1 MTAPPRRS
9 AWPATTVAAHAVLA
23 FLTAIILVGAWY
35 LGAAWWQV
43 LPAAGAAVL
52 LHAGAVAAAR
62 RPWAG
67 YAIGALAMLVL
78 VLTPS
83 PGWSLN
89 LLPSAVCFPFAL
101 WRLTGLVP
109 VRSSAPALAV
119 AALGIV
125 LNEAVGWARLPADP
139 LWTRLLEGGLLT
151 LVVGGVWLAALLVRR
166 RREAAR
172 RAEDERLAAAL
183 AGERAGIRRDLHDVI
198 AHTVTVMVAR
208 IEAAAV
214 TTADAATR
222 RELGDIA
229 ETGRDAHQGLRAMLA
244 TLGPSAGG
252 PSAGG
257 AASAASRAGSRPGQA
272 PISLDV
278 LPDLVA
284 SAASPLHA
292 VTLAET
298 GQRRPLSLS
307 AEVAAVRTVQ
317 EGVTNALRHLEPPV
331 AVSVSLRWGP
341 AEMVVEVRDDGGSA
355 PRGARGQGT
364 GLMGIEERVRTAGGT
379 LSIDDGDDGWVLRAR
394 LPTKEGA

>member
-1 MTAPPRRS
+1 MTAPQRRR
-9 AWPATTVAAHAVLA
+9 ARPATTVAAHAVPAL
-23 FLTAIILVGAWY
+23 LTVIVLVGSRQ

-43 LPAAGAAVL
+43 LAAAGAAVL
-52 LHAGAVAAAR
+52 LHAGAAVAGR

-67 YAIGALAMLVL
+67 YAIGAAAMLVL
-78 VLTPS
+78 VLTPF
-83 PGWSLN
+83 PGWSLSM
-89 LLPSAVCFPFAL
+89 LPSAACFPFAL

-109 VRSSAPALAV
+109 VRSSVPALAV

-125 LNEAVGWARLPADP
+125 LTELVGWARLPADP
-139 LWTRLLEGGLLT
+139 VWARLVEGGLLM

-166 RREAAR
+166 RQQAAR
-172 RAEDERLAAAL
+172 RAEAGRLAAAV

-222 RELGDIA
+222 RELAGIA

-244 TLGPSAGG
+244 TLGPSAA
-252 PSAGG
+252 P
-257 AASAASRAGSRPGQA
+257 RAGSRPGHV

-292 VTLAET
+292 VTLAEA
-298 GQRRPLSLS
+298 GERRPLSLS

-317 EGVTNALRHLEPPV
+317 EGVTNALRHLQPPV
-331 AVSVSLRWGP
+331 AVSVSLRWSP
-341 AEMVVEVRDDGGSA
+341 AELVVEVRDDGGGA
-355 PRGARGQGT
+355 PHRAAGQGT
-364 GLMGIEERVRTAGGT
+364 GLLGIEERVRTAGGT

>member
-1 MTAPPRRS
+1 MTASQRRS
-9 AWPATTVAAHAVLA
+9 TWPAAAVVAHVVMALLTV
-23 FLTAIILVGAWY
+23 LTLVGARQ
-35 LGAAWWQV
+35 LGAGLWQI
-43 LPAAGAAVL
+43 LIAAGAAAL
-52 LHAGAVAAAR
+52 LHVGAVVAHR

-78 VLTPS
+78 VTMPFV
-83 PGWSLN
+83 GWSPN
-89 LLPSAVCFPFAL
+89 LLPSAVYFPLAL
-101 WRLTGLVP
+101 WRLTTRASL
-109 VRSSAPALAV
+109 RSSVVALAV

-125 LNEAVGWARLPADP
+125 LTEVVAWARLPPDVPGWARLGEGA
-139 LWTRLLEGGLLT
+139 LLM

-166 RREAAR
+166 RHEAGR
-172 RAEDERLAAAL
+172 RAESERLAAAV

-214 TTADAATR
+214 TTTDPATR

-229 ETGRDAHQGLRAMLA
+229 EAGRDAHQGLRAMLA
-244 TLGPSAGG
+244 TVAP
-252 PSAGG
+252 
-257 AASAASRAGSRPGQA
+257 RAGARPA
-272 PISLDV
+272 EVPISLDA

-292 VTLAET
+292 VTFAES
-298 GQRRPLSLS
+298 GERRPLSLS

-317 EGVTNALRHLEPPV
+317 EGITNALRHLEPPV
-331 AVSVSLRWGP
+331 EVAVRLCWTP
-341 AEMVVEVRDDGGSA
+341 AEVVVEVRDDGGRA
-355 PRGARGQGT
+355 PRDAGSQGT

-379 LSIDDGDDGWVLRAR
+379 LSIDDGADGWVLRAR

>member
-1 MTAPPRRS
+1 MTAPLRRS
-9 AWPATTVAAHAVLA
+9 AWPATTVAAHAVPAL
-23 FLTAIILVGAWY
+23 LTVIILVGAWY

-43 LPAAGAAVL
+43 LAAAGAAVL
-52 LHAGAVAAAR
+52 LHAGAGVAAG

-83 PGWSLN
+83 PGWSLH

-109 VRSSAPALAV
+109 VRSSVTALAV
-119 AALGIV
+119 AAFGIV
-125 LNEAVGWARLPADP
+125 LSEVVGWARLPAGP
-139 LWTRLLEGGLLT
+139 LWARLAEGGPLM

-172 RAEDERLAAAL
+172 RAEGERLAAAL

-244 TLGPSAGG
+244 TLGPSAVG
-252 PSAGG
+252 PSAVG
-257 AASAASRAGSRPGQA
+257 AASRAGSRPGRV

-292 VTLAET
+292 VTLAEA
-298 GQRRPLSLS
+298 GERRPLSLS

-317 EGVTNALRHLEPPV
+317 EGITNALRHLEPPV
-331 AVSVSLRWGP
+331 AVSVSLRWSP

-355 PRGARGQGT
+355 LRGARGQGT